1 MQDLASP
8 DAATRLRTV
17 QMLKDAAYP
26 EAAVPLAKLVV
37 DPQDEVQLA
46 AIAAEINIFLAEQIV
61 SRRRVGFIVEVRTPL
76 AADAVFD
83 SGPLAIGNRAGPD
96 RGAGRA
102 ARGRA

>member
-1 MQDLASP
+1 MPPPGCA
-8 DAATRLRTV
+8 TV

-37 DPQDEVQLA
+37 DPQDDVQLA

-61 SRRRVGFIVEVRTPL
+61 PRRRVGFIVEVRTPV

-83 SGPLAIGNRAGPD
+83 SGPLAIGTRPVPTEVLDALRD
-96 RGAGRA
+96 GRA
-102 ARGRA
+102 